1 MVIPT
6 QGREYVLRELH
17 GGHPGMSRMKAIART
32 LVWWPRMD
40 QDIEGMVRRCE
51 ECQTQQASPPHAP
64 LHPWKWPTR
73 PWARLHVDFAGP
85 MWGRMLLVVI
95 DAHSKWIEVEDMNEA
110 TAGAT
115 IQRLRAMFARFG
127 IPESLVSDNGPCFIS
142 KEFKDFLRKNG
153 VMHITSAP
161 YHPASNGLAERAV
174 RIVKE
179 GLRKMKTGTISDK
192 IARLLFQYRM
202 TPQSVIKLSPAE
214 LLLGRC
220 LRGRLNMLHPNL
232 ADRVEKAAEK
242 QKEYH
247 DVHAKERKLQVGN
260 KVYVKVYERGG
271 KWKWKKGEIVKCT
284 GPVSFIVQLEGGIV
298 CRRHLDQLRELLEEQ
313 NENQWDWA
321 ENINIGPEV
330 MSDQGQENNEQTEGG
345 ESTKTV
351 PEEPRVVEA
360 HGNVNVGSEAEGEV
374 TDEAGG
380 KLEIQPKKYPSRV
393 RQPPDR
399 YGW

>member
-1 MVIPT
+1 MLRYRGGSSEILCCPKYLSSYYTAGGRKGTRGDEELKPYWTGRLELSLHEGCILWGNRVVIPT

-32 LVWWPRMD
+32 LVWWPHMD
-40 QDIEGMVRRCE
+40 QDIEEMVRRCE

-95 DAHSKWIEVEDMNEA
+95 DAHSKWIEVEDMKEA

-174 RIVKE
+174 RIIKE
-179 GLRKMKTGTISDK
+179 GLRKMKVGTISDK

-202 TPQSVIKLSPAE
+202 TPQSVTKLSPAE
-214 LLLGRC
+214 LLLGKC
-220 LRGRLNMLHPNL
+220 LRGRLNLLHPNL

-247 DVHAKERKLQVGN
+247 DVHTKERKLQTGS
-260 KVYVKVYERGG
+260 KVYVKVYER
-271 KWKWKKGEIVKCT
+271 
-284 GPVSFIVQLEGGIV
+284 
-298 CRRHLDQLRELLEEQ
+298 
-313 NENQWDWA
+313 A
-321 ENINIGPEV
+321 EN
-330 MSDQGQENNEQTEGG
+330 
-345 ESTKTV
+345 
-351 PEEPRVVEA
+351 
-360 HGNVNVGSEAEGEV
+360 GSGRKE
-374 TDEAGG
+374 
-380 KLEIQPKKYPSRV
+380 K
-393 RQPPDR
+393 
-399 YGW
+399 